1 MCESNAYILKD
12 GSEQLIMESVGN
24 VTFQG
29 DYVSLKSI
37 FGEERKLKG
46 RLIEL
51 NLIGHRILLESEEA
65 T

>member
-12 GSEQLIMESVGN
+12 GSEKLIMESVGN

-37 FGEERKLKG
+37 FGEETRLKG

-51 NLIGHRILLESEEA
+51 NLIGHRILLESEEE

>member
-37 FGEERKLKG
+37 FGEETRFKG
-46 RLIEL
+46 RLIEV